1 MMAQV
6 GHLPFYLNDPR
17 CEVVAVAEERPSLV
31 AALAE
36 RLGADRVLPDRH
48 SLFARSDVD
57 AIVLSTPRAATGPLT
72 LEAME
77 AGKHILVEKPMAHTV
92 EQASR
97 LVDAARERQRVYV
110 VGFMKRYDPGVQKA
124 KSLFDEM
131 VASERLGKLLCA
143 RFYDYSK
150 TYAMPPPAHVRP
162 RESRAVRYPVWPTW
176 PDWLPARHRGTYERF
191 LNAACHDVNLIGY
204 FFPGPVD
211 VASALASPDGAVAAV
226 MRWENVPIILEIA
239 MSETGRWLE
248 GAEFLFERGRIAVSI
263 PSPMAVNCVSNV
275 EFDDLRVG
283 IKGQP
288 VETGSGWCFERQ
300 AAAFV
305 DALVNDVAPLTPGEV
320 ALADMELIES
330 IWRHVDG

>member
-6 GHLPFYLNDPR
+6 GHLPFYLNDQR

-31 AALAE
+31 AALAD
-36 RLGADRVLPDRH
+36 RLGPDRVLRDRH
-48 SLFARSDVD
+48 SLFGRSDVD

-72 LEAME
+72 LEAIE
-77 AGKHILVEKPMAHTV
+77 AGKHVFVEKPMAHTV
-92 EQASR
+92 EQARR
-97 LVDAARERQRVYV
+97 LVDAARARQRVYA
-110 VGFMKRYDPGVQKA
+110 VGFMKRYDPGVQTA

-131 VASERLGKLLCA
+131 MASERLGKLLCA

-162 RESRAVRYPVWPTW
+162 RESRAVRFPVWPTW
-176 PDWLPARHRGTYERF
+176 PDWLPPSLRGTYERF

-204 FFPGPVD
+204 FFPRPLV
-211 VASALASPDGAVAAV
+211 VTSALASPEGAVTAV
-226 MRWENVPIILEIA
+226 MRWGNIPITLEIA

-248 GAEFLFERGRIAVSI
+248 GAEFLFERGRIALAI
-263 PSPMAVNCVSNV
+263 PSPMAVNCVSSV
-275 EFDDLRVG
+275 EFDDLRAG
-283 IKGQP
+283 ITGQP
-288 VETGSGWCFERQ
+288 VGTGSGWCFERQ

-320 ALADMELIES
+320 ALADMELVES